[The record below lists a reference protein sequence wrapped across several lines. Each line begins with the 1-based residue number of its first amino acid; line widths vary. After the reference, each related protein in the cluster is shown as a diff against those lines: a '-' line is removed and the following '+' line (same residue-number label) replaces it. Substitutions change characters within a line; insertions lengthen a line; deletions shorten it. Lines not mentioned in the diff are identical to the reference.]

1 MPSTK
6 RKFQILG
13 ASLTLMLLA
22 AGIGCKGFFVNPTLT
37 SLAIGPQTPTL
48 AQGQT
53 LQMTATGTYD
63 DGSTKDLTGSASW
76 SSEDTTCATISSGGL
91 ITAAQSITAICTT
104 SISASSGTISASPTT
119 LTVTPGPLQSI
130 SLTVSSTNPAAGTN
144 ITFTAMGTYSGGTQQ
159 DITSMVAWNNDNTT
173 ALTLSQGSG
182 SATVS
187 SGSSG
192 QVIHVFASLSGI
204 SSNTVTIT
212 VQ

>member
-1 MPSTK
+1 MPSTT
-6 RKFQILG
+6 RTLPL
-13 ASLTLMLLA
+13 LTAFAMLLLLA
-22 AGIGCKGFFVNPTLT
+22 AGVGCKGFFVNPTLT

-48 AQGQT
+48 AQGQS

-63 DGSTKDLTGSASW
+63 DGSTKNLTGSSTW
-76 SSEDTTCATISSGGL
+76 SSSDTTCATINSGGL
-91 ITAAQSITAICTT
+91 ITAAQTITAICTT
-104 SISASSGTISASPTT
+104 SISASSGTVSASPTT

-130 SLTVSSTNPAAGTN
+130 TLAASTTNPTAGTT
-144 ITFTAMGTYSGGTQQ
+144 ITFTATGTYSGGTQQ
-159 DITSMVAWNNDNTT
+159 DITAMVTWNNDNTT

-192 QVIHVFASLSGI
+192 QTANVFASLSGI
-204 SSNTVTIT
+204 NSNTVTIT